1 MKKRQNKKQEIG
13 TRSLRLRMG
22 EGGKPASLDETTRS
36 VEIVVAT
43 ETDTVLVYDW
53 ELGRVPEILLMP
65 GCRPVDQV
73 PLLDTHSRDGVA
85 NVLGSVRDFR
95 VEGDE
100 QLARAYYSTVKEADD
115 AFIKTLEGHLTDY
128 SAGYRP
134 ISTTVVAEKE
144 TVTLGGRSFTGPC
157 LVITEWELRE
167 VSTCP
172 IGADNRAK
180 ARALDSINQE
190 EDAMLK
196 EFLRKMR
203 GELGLPED
211 ATEDQVRAAIEDA
224 ARAAK
229 VAKAE
234 PGKPAEA
241 KPGVDA
247 AEAARKAVAEERT
260 RTAEI
265 SALCEAHDCRNLLT
279 EMLGT
284 DTTVAEAQR
293 KVLDHLKTRAGSSTP
308 SFRHMEMGAAEVDK
322 VRAAGVDALCMRSG
336 IVVAKPA
343 EGARDLMGHS
353 LRELARECLVRAG
366 LSAPGNQLE
375 MVGRALTSSDLP
387 NILGNVA
394 NRSLMLGFESQ
405 PETYEQWV
413 DTTGSLTDFKSSDLT
428 RRGEVSSLQEVK
440 EGGEFKYGVTSDTK
454 EVVKLATYGEIIPIT
469 RQAIINDDLGALT
482 DIPKDMGEAVSRLL
496 GDLSY
501 AVLTANSAMS
511 DNVALFH
518 STHGNLASSGAAVDV
533 TPLSVAE
540 KAMGLQKDLLQKRR
554 LNIKPQF
561 FIGPLSIKGVVE
573 QFFKTDKIGGVA
585 NKPNLANIFFGDY
598 FTRIY
603 DARLDDDS
611 MTAWYLA
618 AAKGKTVKMF
628 FLNGMKTPYMEQKT
642 GWTVDGVEL
651 KVRMDAAAKA
661 VDHRGLYK
669 NPGA

>member
-1 MKKRQNKKQEIG
+1 MKKRKNKTQDMG
-13 TRSLRLRMG
+13 TRSLRVRMG
-22 EGGKPASLDETTRS
+22 EGGQPASLDEATRS
-36 VEIVVAT
+36 VEIVAAT
-43 ETDTVLVYDW
+43 ETDTVMVFDW
-53 ELGRVPEILLMP
+53 ELGRVPEILLMS
-65 GCRPVDQV
+65 GCRPVEQV
-73 PLLDTHSRDGVA
+73 PLLDTHSRDGVG
-85 NVLGSVRDFR
+85 NVLGSVRDIHI
-95 VEGDE
+95 EGDE

-115 AFIKTLEGHLTDY
+115 AFTKTKEGHLTDY
-128 SAGYRP
+128 SAGYRVFA
-134 ISTTVVAEKE
+134 TTVVADKE
-144 TVTLGGRSFTGPC
+144 TVNLGGRSFTGPC
-157 LVITEWELRE
+157 LVITDWQLTE

-190 EDAMLK
+190 EARMN

-203 GELGLPED
+203 VKLGLAED
-211 ATEDQVRAAIEDA
+211 ATEDQIRAAIEA
-224 ARAAK
+224 AADESTRTP
-229 VAKAE
+229 AE
-234 PGKPAEA
+234 PDPA
-241 KPGVDA
+241 GVDKPTINP
-247 AEAARKAVAEERT
+247 EDAARKAVAEERT
-260 RTAEI
+260 RTSEI
-265 SALCEAHDCRNLLT
+265 TALCEAHDCRNLLP

-322 VRAAGVDALCMRSG
+322 MRAAGVDALCMRSG
-336 IVVAKPA
+336 IAVVKPA

-387 NILGNVA
+387 NILGSVA
-394 NRSLMLGFESQ
+394 NRSLMVGFESQ

-518 STHGNLASSGAAVDV
+518 ATHGNLASSGAAVDV

-585 NKPNLANIFFGDY
+585 NKPNLANIYFGDY

-611 MTAWYLA
+611 TTAWYLA
-618 AAKGKTVKMF
+618 ATKGKTVKMF